1 MSLDDWTMHRL
12 LEAAADTY
20 EQLAALPPAT
30 VIPAG
35 RRPGKPGSRVPPGM
49 NEILDLEEHERTIT
63 GVDEWALY
71 LARHVLDE
79 TGTDE
84 RITNSTP
91 GRLRFAARWADVL
104 EQEPDL
110 MARYAFHYDAVEH
123 LKALRRLIG
132 RTVRA
137 VPTGS
142 ACMDVA
148 CAGTYRATIT
158 GPDVD
163 GDLVCDRCRSRVSQD
178 QWSRWGSQAEWVTVA
193 HAARM
198 LGIPISTVRVW
209 AHRYGWDRQGKGK
222 YVRYRADHV
231 QNKRTPARKRHAG
244 VA

>member
-1 MSLDDWTMHRL
+1 MSLDDLPMRTL
-12 LEAAADTY
+12 LEATADAY

-49 NEILDLEEHERTIT
+49 SEILDLEEHERAVT

-71 LARHVLDE
+71 LARHLLDE

-84 RITNSTP
+84 KITNSTP

-110 MARYAFHYDAVEH
+110 MARYAFQYDAVEH
-123 LKALRRLIG
+123 LKTLRRLLG
-132 RTVRA
+132 RSTRTIR
-137 VPTGS
+137 TGS

-148 CAGTYRATIT
+148 CRGTYRATIT

-163 GDLVCDRCRSRVSQD
+163 GDLRCDTCGSRVGQE

-193 HAARM
+193 HAAKM
-198 LGIPISTVRVW
+198 LGITEAAVKQR
-209 AHRYGWDRQGKGK
+209 AKRQGWRRQGRKQW
-222 YVRYRADHV
+222 VRYLAKDV
-231 QNKRTPARKRHAG
+231 TG
-244 VA
+244 GEVAATA